1 VLCLEDPFVGLD
13 QGATTK
19 LAPDVPGVG
28 SGAVDGQIES
38 VIHFIDGEELEI
50 QDTVDD
56 IDRAIGD
63 LRTGRVPLIRVH
75 GASGRDIRIN
85 ADHIKKVHRYDPSD

>member
-1 VLCLEDPFVGLD
+1 
-13 QGATTK
+13 
-19 LAPDVPGVG
+19 
-28 SGAVDGQIES
+28 VDGQIES

-56 IDRAIGD
+56 IERAIGD

-75 GASGRDIRIN
+75 GASGREIRIN